1 MPTARK
7 KYTPPDWQFTMEQ
20 IGRELRK
27 VDPSADMPPRL
38 RALFTELERKWA
50 IAMRRNQEPGKND
63 GERN

>member
-7 KYTPPDWQFTMEQ
+7 KYAPPDWQFTMEQ

-27 VDPSADMPPRL
+27 VDPPANMPPRL

-50 IAMRRNQEPGKND
+50 IAMRRNQELGKND
-63 GERN
+63 GERD